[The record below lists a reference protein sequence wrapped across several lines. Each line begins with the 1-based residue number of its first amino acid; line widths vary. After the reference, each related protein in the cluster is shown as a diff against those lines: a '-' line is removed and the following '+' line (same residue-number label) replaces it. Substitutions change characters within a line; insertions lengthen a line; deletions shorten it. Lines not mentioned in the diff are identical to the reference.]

1 VTGFVVEVSAAAER
15 VALPHRCPDGADAP
29 VEVSVGPGAR
39 QRLADGEAFPATGRC
54 RRCGGRAFGSL
65 VDPDARAARRA
76 AARPDPSALRRP
88 TLPPNVRRFPRRHR
102 AHHRRPRRRPL
113 SPRQPTR
120 LSRRPPPRTHAA
132 CSCPCRRPAR
142 G

>member
-1 VTGFVVEVSAAAER
+1 MTGFVVEVSAAAER

-88 TLPPNVRRFPRRHR
+88 TLPPNVRRFPVDRV
-102 AHHRRPRRRPL
+102 RPKPNAD
-113 SPRQPTR
+113 PCP
-120 LSRRPPPRTHAA
+120 A
-132 CSCPCRRPAR
+132 CGVVPDSLGVCRCSL
-142 G
+142 